1 MGIAPSS
8 FFSLFLLGSWKGA
21 WCNTGAHNRTEYMGV
36 LGLSLEDKL
45 AQDNRG
51 GRRVNHSCRV
61 FSSFQ
66 IVAEMTGRQW
76 NADYPKLI
84 GRCDK
89 NETKETVIGV
99 QQQSS
104 ELETKDRESCMMAR
118 KERGREKCPRE
129 QRTGWDETKRRILK
143 SILTVQKHF
152 LCNWWSRSI
161 VSPTDAKRSCWDE
174 CAKWAKKLKP
184 VH

>member
-1 MGIAPSS
+1 
-8 FFSLFLLGSWKGA
+8 
-21 WCNTGAHNRTEYMGV
+21 MGV

-66 IVAEMTGRQW
+66 IVAEMIGRQW

-99 QQQSS
+99 QQWAGNKRQRVCPVWWH
-104 ELETKDRESCMMAR
+104 EKNEEEKNVQESKGPAEMKQ
-118 KERGREKCPRE
+118 KEG
-129 QRTGWDETKRRILK
+129 
-143 SILTVQKHF
+143 S
-152 LCNWWSRSI
+152 
-161 VSPTDAKRSCWDE
+161 
-174 CAKWAKKLKP
+174 
-184 VH
+184 

>member
-1 MGIAPSS
+1 MELSVGIAPSS

-104 ELETKDRESCMMAR
+104 ELETKDRECVLYD
-118 KERGREKCPRE
+118 G
-129 QRTGWDETKRRILK
+129 TKRTRKRKMSKRAKDRLRWNKKKDLK
-143 SILTVQKHF
+143 KYFNRVKTFPVQLMIQEHRLTHW
-152 LCNWWSRSI
+152 C
-161 VSPTDAKRSCWDE
+161 
-174 CAKWAKKLKP
+174 
-184 VH
+184 